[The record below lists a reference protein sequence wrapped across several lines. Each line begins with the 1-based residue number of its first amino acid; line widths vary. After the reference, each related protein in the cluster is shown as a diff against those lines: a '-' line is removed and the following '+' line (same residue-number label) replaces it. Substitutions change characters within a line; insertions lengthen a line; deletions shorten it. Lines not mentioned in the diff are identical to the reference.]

1 MMLASAC
8 VMCSFVK
15 IKVQTISDLKSYRKY
30 FVLRILFLFE
40 ISKRVCIYISR
51 LFCHVEVKIV
61 IVGKASI
68 CFIENIGK
76 LTLWYAVK
84 KIELKKLRT

>member
-1 MMLASAC
+1 MKLLISLKNIIDQ
-8 VMCSFVK
+8 FNTK
-15 IKVQTISDLKSYRKY
+15 LLKVI
-30 FVLRILFLFE
+30 VNE